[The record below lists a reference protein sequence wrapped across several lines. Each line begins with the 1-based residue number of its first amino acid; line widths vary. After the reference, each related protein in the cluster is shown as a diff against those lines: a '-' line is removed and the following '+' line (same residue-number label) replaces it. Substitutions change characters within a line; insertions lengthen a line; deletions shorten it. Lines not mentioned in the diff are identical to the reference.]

1 MGNLDLC
8 NDDQKAEIEKFT
20 ALGAE
25 ELQKLVDEKQEAID
39 GAETTFKSELEAL
52 QKRYEELT
60 KEKEATIEAASPD
73 LRTMRTVLGSLTK
86 GADAKDELYARFPC
100 KGLLGSGVSP
110 THHTHTHAQ
119 KHKNTQKKHNTPCLR
134 LCLCRALLACT
145 DHTGTYE
152 GLRLNFKFRSLDLCG
167 APRFDWFHIIGA
179 CRMPSGAV
187 PAALRALA
195 RAPAW

>member
-1 MGNLDLC
+1 MKPDWEKLTEKYADSKDVAIIDVDCTADENKDLCSTYGVQGYPTLKYFTGSTDPKGDDYKGGRTFDDFVKFAEENLGPSCGPDNLDLC

-86 GADAKDELYARFPC
+86 GADAKDEL
-100 KGLLGSGVSP
+100 
-110 THHTHTHAQ
+110 
-119 KHKNTQKKHNTPCLR
+119 
-134 LCLCRALLACT
+134 
-145 DHTGTYE
+145 
-152 GLRLNFKFRSLDLCG
+152 
-167 APRFDWFHIIGA
+167 
-179 CRMPSGAV
+179 
-187 PAALRALA
+187 
-195 RAPAW
+195 